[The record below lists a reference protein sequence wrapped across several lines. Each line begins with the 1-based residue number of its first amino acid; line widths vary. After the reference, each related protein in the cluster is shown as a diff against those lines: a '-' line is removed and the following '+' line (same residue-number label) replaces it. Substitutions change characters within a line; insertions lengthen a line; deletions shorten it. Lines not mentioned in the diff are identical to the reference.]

1 MDFHQ
6 FYFGCGTG
14 NTPVGCNIVVR
25 SYKRDNKQVSRQY
38 FSYDPTTP
46 EGLNMTLATL
56 GGNGFRDL
64 QKVTIGILSGN
75 EIPSVTA
82 VELYL
87 DNVAHCN
94 HEH

>member
-1 MDFHQ
+1 MNFHK

-25 SYKRDNKQVSRQY
+25 SYKRDMKLVSRQY

-46 EGLNMTLATL
+46 EGLNMTLTTL
-56 GGNGFRDL
+56 GGNRFRDL

-75 EIPSVTA
+75 EISSAAA

-87 DNVAHCN
+87 DNVAHCS

>member
-1 MDFHQ
+1 
-6 FYFGCGTG
+6 
-14 NTPVGCNIVVR
+14 
-25 SYKRDNKQVSRQY
+25 
-38 FSYDPTTP
+38 
-46 EGLNMTLATL
+46 MTLATL

-75 EIPSVTA
+75 EVPSVTA

-94 HEH
+94 HER